1 MERIQ
6 IQRYQ
11 SPVGELLL
19 GSFGARLCLCDWTQ
33 GNRHERTILRL
44 QRGLQATYETASNEA
59 TNQAASQLNEYFA
72 RRRKSFDIPLLFVGT
87 DFQKSVWKNLLEI
100 PYGTTLPYGELAV
113 RMGMSRTVR
122 AIANATGAN
131 AISIFVPCH
140 RIIGSNHTLTGY
152 NGGLDAKRLL
162 LEMETEQED
171 DFFFPSK

>member
-19 GSFGARLCLCDWTQ
+19 GSFGARLCLCDWAQ
-33 GNRHERTILRL
+33 GKRHEQTIIRL
-44 QRGLQATYETASNEA
+44 QRGLQATYEIGNSKVTD
-59 TNQAASQLNEYFA
+59 QAASQLNEYFA

-87 DFQKSVWKNLLEI
+87 EFQKSVWEKLTKI
-100 PYGTTLPYGELAV
+100 PYGVTLSYGEMAV
-113 RMGMSRTVR
+113 QTGTPKAVR

-140 RIIGSNHTLTGY
+140 RIIGSKHTLNGY
-152 NGGLDAKRLL
+152 NGGLKAKRLL
-162 LEMETEQED
+162 LEMEIEPRNGLLLP
-171 DFFFPSK
+171 F